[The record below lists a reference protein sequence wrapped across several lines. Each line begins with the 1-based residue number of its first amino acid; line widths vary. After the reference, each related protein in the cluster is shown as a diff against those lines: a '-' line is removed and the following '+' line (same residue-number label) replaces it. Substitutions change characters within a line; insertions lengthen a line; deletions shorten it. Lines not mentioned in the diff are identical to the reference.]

1 MYICTAEQSLA
12 IILSICHA
20 ISYHYTIDLSNAPFV
35 A

>member
-1 MYICTAEQSLA
+1 MHRRTIVLA

-20 ISYHYTIDLSNAPFV
+20 ISYHYTTDLSNAPFV